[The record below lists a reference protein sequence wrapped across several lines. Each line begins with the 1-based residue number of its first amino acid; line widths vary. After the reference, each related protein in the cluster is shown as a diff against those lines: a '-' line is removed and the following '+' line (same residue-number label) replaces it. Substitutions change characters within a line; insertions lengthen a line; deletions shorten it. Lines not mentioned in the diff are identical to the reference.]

1 MMKPGKFIVI
11 EGIDGS
17 GKATQV
23 ELLSKWLSKEG
34 RRVAFTDF
42 PQYGQPS
49 AHFVERYL
57 RGEYGS
63 AKEVGPYRASL
74 FYALDRYEK
83 SPDIKRWLA
92 EGRVVISN
100 RYVSANMG
108 HQAGKIKNKKERE
121 KFLKWL
127 LELEY
132 GIFEIPKPDLT
143 VLLYVPPEVGQKFV
157 DQKGERTYT
166 KGVKRDI
173 HEADL
178 KHLQDAANA
187 YLEVAKKYKWT
198 VIDYRKKDGILS
210 LAEVQAKIWERV
222 SKLLQLP
229 HVGSKD

>member
-1 MMKPGKFIVI
+1 MMKLGKFIVI

-108 HQAGKIKNKKERE
+108 HQGGKLAGVARDE
-121 KFLKWL
+121 FLAWL
-127 LELEY
+127 SNLEY
-132 GIFEIPKPDLT
+132 DILGVPKPDVT
-143 VLLYVPPEVGQKFV
+143 IMLYVDPRVAQTFV
-157 DQKGERTYT
+157 DLKGKRNYT
-166 KGVKRDI
+166 HGKKRDL
-173 HEADL
+173 HEADIT
-178 KHLQDAANA
+178 HLRKAAAA
-187 YLEVAKKYKWT
+187 YRAIAKKYGWVTINCVKGGK
-198 VIDYRKKDGILS
+198 VLPINEVHQRVVAAVKKFL
-210 LAEVQAKIWERV
+210 
-222 SKLLQLP
+222 
-229 HVGSKD
+229 